1 MECVVLQQVLAYLL
15 VASSNLPF
23 GLRSVGE
30 PKVRADLGP
39 HSILDSGASI
49 TASSFNLFEY
59 ISMEVNSVIK
69 IWNLPA
75 L

>member
-1 MECVVLQQVLAYLL
+1 MECIVLQQVLTYLL
-15 VASSNLPF
+15 VVSGNLPS

-59 ISMEVNSVIK
+59 ISMEVNSVIT
-69 IWNLPA
+69 I
-75 L
+75 